1 MAHGLVLQIDDQTEN
16 LLRQRA
22 QQEGVSLEE
31 EAGKLLRFALRSEG
45 EAFWGTVD
53 RVRKTLAG
61 RSFPDSSELIREDRD
76 R

>member
-1 MAHGLVLQIDDQTEN
+1 MAHGLTLQIDDQTER
-16 LLRQRA
+16 LLRERA
-22 QQEGVSLEE
+22 EQEGVSLEE

-53 RVRKTLAG
+53 RIRQKLAG
-61 RSFPDSSELIREDRD
+61 RSFPDSADLIREDRD